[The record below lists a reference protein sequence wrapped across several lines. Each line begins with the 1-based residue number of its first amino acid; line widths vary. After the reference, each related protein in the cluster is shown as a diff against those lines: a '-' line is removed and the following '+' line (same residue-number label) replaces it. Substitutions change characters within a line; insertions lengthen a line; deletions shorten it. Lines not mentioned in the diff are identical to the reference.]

1 MLDSRLTIQQIKTLE
16 QLAEQA
22 KAHGVE
28 IGAGDFCLRFDEDAR
43 PGRGGGLPVQLA
55 YVDGDHAASAHVD
68 IYGYGTGL
76 FVASLSVECNP
87 AGEEPCE
94 DCEAEEARSD
104 TEPDAH
110 LAELVKNWPP
120 GGPW

>member
-1 MLDSRLTIQQIKTLE
+1 MLDSRLTQQQIQTLG

-28 IGAGDFCLRFDEDAR
+28 IGAGDFCLRFDEGAR
-43 PGRGGGLPVQLA
+43 PGRGGGLPVQVA
-55 YVDGDHAASAHVD
+55 YVDGDHAVAASVD

-76 FVASLSVECNP
+76 FVASLFVECNP

-94 DCEAEEARSD
+94 DCEA
-104 TEPDAH
+104 
-110 LAELVKNWPP
+110 AEN
-120 GGPW
+120 G